1 MAVEK
6 VVAWYN
12 KHLKAVLGHP
22 HQTLMINDPM
32 GEVSYE
38 DGFVCTDLQNK
49 YLDDETI
56 ERDWMSQKVILAEM
70 IQRERKSTHRQA
82 SRGYAEEESRMFI

>member
-6 VVAWYN
+6 AVAWYR

-22 HQTLMINDPM
+22 HKTLMINDPM

-38 DGFVCTDLQNK
+38 DGFICTDLQNK

-56 ERDWMSQKVILAEM
+56 ERLLD
-70 IQRERKSTHRQA
+70 
-82 SRGYAEEESRMFI
+82 ESGGDLGRVDSEGSKIALPPA

>member
-49 YLDDETI
+49 YWT
-56 ERDWMSQKVILAEM
+56 MKP
-70 IQRERKSTHRQA
+70 
-82 SRGYAEEESRMFI
+82 